1 MLRHMRGNIC
11 ASCRIKKGKTMKYFV
26 LIPDG
31 MADRP
36 SDRLSGMTP
45 MQVADKPT
53 MDRLASRSLCGTVLN
68 VPDGM
73 VP

>member
-1 MLRHMRGNIC
+1 
-11 ASCRIKKGKTMKYFV
+11 MKYFV

-36 SDRLSGMTP
+36 IPALGNKTP
-45 MQVADKPT
+45 MEAANKPV
-53 MDRLASRSLCGTVLN
+53 MDALAAVSRCGTVLN
-68 VPDGM
+68 VPKGM